1 MAYEIWEMQTGNLVA
16 SFSHEQDAL
25 ALVRDA
31 VEAHG
36 ETYVE
41 TLALVHEDEVSD
53 STTVATSHELIKQAR
68 TRPNS
73 LNERSRLLV
82 LPALFAA

>member
-16 SFSHEQDAL
+16 SFSREGDAL

-36 ETYVE
+36 EGYVK
-41 TLALVHEDEVSD
+41 TLALVLEDD
-53 STTVATSHELIKQAR
+53 AGCSTTVATSYSLLERAR
-68 TRPNS
+68 
-73 LNERSRLLV
+73 V
-82 LPALFAA
+82 PA